1 MVDSS
6 ATGESLSVGSVG
18 QIRSGLPGHSSARPS
33 VPSFPPSSSSFI
45 RQSNSRHTPPVSFH
59 PPRGTLPV
67 LLSFKSNRILDAGL
81 TNDRRTDF
89 TGWNFGW
96 FVPTLPLFLLYF
108 FFFIACPLLCWSI
121 LIFRLISLIFFPRFL
136 ELRYTTRR
144 GKRGISLFFFFL
156 SFWSI
161 QFFTQ
166 KQRIIPEIIPRREI
180 EFHVTRG
187 RSSRGKLVVEN
198 SRRKAPAWSVVAPS
212 TRIIEHF

>member
-96 FVPTLPLFLLYF
+96 FVPTLPLFLLH

-121 LIFRLISLIFFPRFL
+121 LIFRLISLIFSPDFWN
-136 ELRYTTRR
+136 YVIRR
-144 GKRGISLFFFFL
+144 DVEKEEFRSFFSFFL
-156 SFWSI
+156 SD
-161 QFFTQ
+161 
-166 KQRIIPEIIPRREI
+166 
-180 EFHVTRG
+180 
-187 RSSRGKLVVEN
+187 RSN
-198 SRRKAPAWSVVAPS
+198 FSRRNKG
-212 TRIIEHF
+212 